1 VEQSVFGEPRWV
13 PESMYMKG
21 VAVRGVLFAGSMSLL
36 RAGTLLQRKG
46 EKSCVIPSSL
56 CYYTFS

>member
-1 VEQSVFGEPRWV
+1 MEQSVFGEPRWV
-13 PESMYMKG
+13 PESMYTKG
-21 VAVRGVLFAGSMSLL
+21 VAVRGVLFAGSRSLL